1 MQKMK
6 TVVGGRLKSVFVV
19 GSALVA
25 GGASNAF
32 AALDMT
38 AASTAVE
45 AAETSALTM
54 GQTVIGVVAGLI
66 VVALVIAMIHKAR

>member
-1 MQKMK
+1 MQK
-6 TVVGGRLKSVFVV
+6 LKALFVA
-19 GSALVA
+19 GSAAVA
-25 GGASNAF
+25 TGVSNLSY

-38 AASTAVE
+38 EASTAVE